1 MSMTPSRE
9 RVRDAVLR
17 DGSSIRLRRSR
28 PGDEPALLAFLSALA
43 LESRRMRFAG
53 LVNDLTGL
61 AKRWAEPDA
70 GDCSLVGEA
79 GGRIVAQ
86 GSFNRA
92 GRDSA
97 EVAFLVADEFQGR
110 GIATLLLDE
119 LAARARDAGIPTFF
133 AEVLPENARMLDV
146 FRESGFPTRVR
157 VEPGALIVEFPTE
170 LSDAARERFEQR
182 ERIAAAA
189 AVDALLHPASVAV
202 IGASRRRGTIG
213 GELFHNLLRGAF
225 PGPVYPVN
233 PNADVVQSVAAY
245 RSVLDVPGRV
255 DLAVIVL
262 PPPASIAAAEQCAAR
277 GVRSLV
283 VVSPGFAE
291 VGPEGAE
298 RQRELLAVCR
308 RAGMRLVG
316 PNCMGVMNLDPGVNL
331 HATYASAMPLPGGVG
346 FMSQSG
352 SLGLAII
359 QRANRVGLGL
369 SSFVSAGNKADLSG
383 NDFLQ
388 YWEGDERTAVVAL
401 YLESLGNPRKFAR
414 IARRVGRSK
423 PIIAVKSGRSA
434 AGARATSSH
443 TGALI
448 GASDVTVDALF
459 RQAGV
464 IRTDTLSEFFDVASL
479 LADQPLPAGRRVGI
493 LTNGGGPGIL
503 AVDACDADGL
513 EVPPLPAEV
522 RARLAEFLPP
532 EAALGNPVDTIDG
545 TPDSFARAIRVLADW
560 DGMDALLVLF
570 VPPLAGSDEDVAVA
584 IRSAVEELPR
594 PIPVVCVFMA
604 SEDGVSTLRAGRVR
618 VPVYGFPEEAAR
630 ALARAVQ
637 YAEWRRAPVG
647 SVPRFDDV
655 RPDEAAAMIA
665 SALARGGRPKGPERS
680 HVADRSRGSAPAQ
693 GGERSRGSDP
703 SSGAERSRWLD
714 PDEVACLLECYG
726 IPIAPWRLA
735 DTPEE
740 AARVAA
746 EVGWPVAV
754 KGVATGI
761 LHKAEARAVT
771 LAVPD
776 AAGVEAAAHAIGEA
790 LDAAGRLEHRFL
802 VQRMMPSGAEM
813 LVGVVHDRVFGP
825 GIACGAGGSA
835 ARLLRD
841 VAVRIT
847 PLTDR
852 DAAEMVRS
860 LATFRL
866 LEGFGGTAPADVA
879 ALEDTLLRVGAM
891 VEAHP
896 EVAEMDCNPLI
907 VLEQGTVVVDAR
919 IRIELPSRD

>member
-1 MSMTPSRE
+1 MSMAPGQE

-28 PGDEPALLAFLSALA
+28 PEDEAGLLAFLSALA

-53 LVNDLTGL
+53 LVTDLAGL
-61 AKRWAEPDA
+61 ARRWAEPEA
-70 GDCSLVGEA
+70 RDCSLVGEA
-79 GGRIVAQ
+79 GGRIVAH
-86 GSFNRA
+86 GSYNVA
-92 GRDSA
+92 GRDIA
-97 EVAFLVADEFQGR
+97 EVAFLVADECQGR

-119 LAARARDAGIPTFF
+119 LAARARDADITTFY
-133 AEVLPENARMLDV
+133 AEVLPENARMLEV

-157 VEPGALIVEFPTE
+157 VEPGALVVEFPTE

-182 ERIAAAA
+182 ERIAASA

-202 IGASRRRGTIG
+202 IGASRRRGTVG
-213 GELFHNLLRGAF
+213 GELFHNLLEGGF
-225 PGPVYPVN
+225 QGPVYPVN

-245 RSVLDVPGRV
+245 RSILDVPSRV

-262 PPPASIAAAEQCAAR
+262 PPAASVAAAEQCAER

-283 VVSPGFAE
+283 VISPGFAE
-291 VGPEGAE
+291 IGPDGAE
-298 RQRELLAVCR
+298 RQRELVSVCR

-316 PNCMGVMNLDPGVNL
+316 PNCMGVMNLDPAVDL
-331 HATYASAMPLPGGVG
+331 HATFAPTMPLPGRVG

-359 QRANRVGLGL
+359 QRANRLGLGL

-388 YWEGDERTAVVAL
+388 YWEGDERTHLVAL
-401 YLESLGNPRKFAR
+401 YLESLGNPRKFSR
-414 IARRVGRSK
+414 IARRVGRTK

-459 RQAGV
+459 HQAGIV
-464 IRTDTLSEFFDVASL
+464 RTDTLSEFFDVASL
-479 LADQPLPAGRRVGI
+479 LADQPLPAGRRVAI

-513 EVPPLPAEV
+513 EVPPLPPEV

-545 TPDSFARAIRVLADW
+545 APESFARAIRVLAGW
-560 DGMDALLVLF
+560 DGVDALLVLF
-570 VPPLAGSDEDVAVA
+570 VPPLATSEEDVALA
-584 IRSAVEELPR
+584 IRSAVEDLPR
-594 PIPVVCVFMA
+594 PIPVLCVFMA
-604 SEDGVSTLRAGRVR
+604 SDDGVSTLRGGRVR
-618 VPVYGFPEEAAR
+618 IPVYAFPEEAAR
-630 ALARAVQ
+630 ALSLAVQ
-637 YAEWRRAPVG
+637 YAEWRAAPVG
-647 SVPRFDDV
+647 SVPRFEDV
-655 RPDEAAAMIA
+655 RSDDAAAMIA
-665 SALARGGRPKGPERS
+665 ASLARVPLTTSTAEPVPETPPPGTGPAQRTGGALA
-680 HVADRSRGSAPAQ
+680 
-693 GGERSRGSDP
+693 
-703 SSGAERSRWLD
+703 RSRWLD

-735 DTPEE
+735 STPGE
-740 AARVAA
+740 AAQVAG

-754 KGVATGI
+754 KGVAPGI
-761 LHKAEARAVT
+761 LHKAEAKAVA
-771 LAVPD
+771 LNVPD
-776 AAGVEAAAHAIGEA
+776 PAGVEAAAGQIGSA
-790 LDAAGRLEHRFL
+790 LDAAGRSEHRYL
-802 VQRMMPSGAEM
+802 VQRMMPPGTEM
-813 LVGVVHDRVFGP
+813 LVGVVNDRLFGP
-825 GIACGAGGSA
+825 VIACGAGGSA
-835 ARLLRD
+835 AQLLRD
-841 VAVRIT
+841 VVVRIT

-860 LATFRL
+860 LVTYRL
-866 LEGFGGTAPADVA
+866 LEGHGGGAPTDVA
-879 ALEDTLLRVGAM
+879 ALEDTLLRVSAM

-907 VLEQGTVVVDAR
+907 VLDQGAVVVDAR